1 MTSTQRDQ
9 VERLLADDNEVKV
22 KEEVKEEGRRRSAR
36 HSMTTRYKQESESES
51 AESDLEEMV
60 VTRGRA
66 EDKQEKGLNA
76 LQELET
82 FDFGVKPRPEETKS
96 IKGGLSISIARQKPA
111 MKRKTEE
118 EILEIVDSS
127 EEEEEEDEEV
137 EEVELEE
144 KKTRSG
150 RIIRRPAEVS
160 MPSKKN
166 NAPRRKRQ
174 KAESDSDEDDDIMM
188 VGRRGVKAKVT
199 KEGLRGV
206 RRGLR
211 TSARRVQTVDLD

>member
-22 KEEVKEEGRRRSAR
+22 KKEENEEGRRRSAR

-51 AESDLEEMV
+51 AESDLEEIV
-60 VTRGRA
+60 VKRGRT
-66 EDKQEKGLNA
+66 EDKQGEGLNA
-76 LQELET
+76 LKELET
-82 FDFGVKPRPEETKS
+82 FDFGVKPKPQETKS

-111 MKRKTEE
+111 LKRKSEE
-118 EILEIVDSS
+118 EILEIVSS
-127 EEEEEEDEEV
+127 ESESEEDEV

-150 RIIRRPAEVS
+150 RIIRKPAEVL

-166 NAPRRKRQ
+166 NAPRRQKRQ
-174 KAESDSDEDDDIMM
+174 KAESDSDEDNDEDDNIMM
-188 VGRRGVKAKVT
+188 VGRRRVKEKVM
-199 KEGLRGV
+199 KEGLRGGEK
-206 RRGLR
+206 RPENL
-211 TSARRVQTVDLD
+211 S